1 MADEEGATCDECGQK
16 IGPRGCCLTEMRRTR
31 KELHQ
36 ELLDA
41 AREVLECLGGPQG
54 YFPVVGAPKTNRLKE
69 AVIANGAR
77 IIYQRGT
84 AFEVDPLAENP
95 WKANA

>member
-1 MADEEGATCDECGQK
+1 MADEEGAICDECGQK
-16 IGPRGCCLTEMRRTR
+16 IGPRGCCLTDMRRTK

-54 YFPVVGAPKTNRLKE
+54 YFPTAGATKTNRLRE
-69 AVIANGAR
+69 AVLLNGAR

-84 AFEVDPLAENP
+84 AWEVDPAMEG
-95 WKANA
+95 KRRA